1 LLTSLFCIYMIPNKK
16 KIMCVKFHNF
26 IKRIDLH
33 DHFEY
38 DF

>member
-1 LLTSLFCIYMIPNKK
+1 
-16 KIMCVKFHNF
+16 MCVKFHNF

-38 DF
+38 DFSPNVFHFSIFSNLP